1 MARVGASPCRGS
13 PGNAGKYY
21 IIIAAEALILWKK
34 LKKVLDIRGCVYYYI
49 RARESREVRV
59 NAMKQEIA
67 LETEVTS
74 AEYVRSSGG

>member
-1 MARVGASPCRGS
+1 MV
-13 PGNAGKYY
+13 
-21 IIIAAEALILWKK
+21 ILWEK
-34 LKKVLDIRGCVYYYI
+34 LKIVLDIRGCVYYYI